1 MSFPGRR
8 WLQRLSRRFFR
19 IWGQSR
25 IRLPRR
31 PPMPEE
37 LEKGDRIQIES
48 AVWRIGGR
56 LLLLSGDWAFLL
68 EPVSGLPAG
77 TPTARL
83 LAPANQPG
91 PWTLVRDG
99 QRFEVPVGCLVIYS
113 LPPPPPAAP
122 PPPLHRASRSV
133 P

>member
-1 MSFPGRR
+1 MRLLGRR
-8 WLQRLSRRFFR
+8 LLQRLSRRFSR

-31 PPMPEE
+31 PPLPEE
-37 LEKGDRIQIES
+37 LERGDRIQIES

-68 EPVSGLPAG
+68 EPLSGLPAG

-83 LAPANQPG
+83 LAPAGRPG

-99 QRFEVPVGCLVIYS
+99 QRFEVPVGCVVVY
-113 LPPPPPAAP
+113 PAADP
-122 PPPLHRASRSV
+122 SDQRSPGTFV
-133 P
+133 PVH

>member
-1 MSFPGRR
+1 MSLLF
-8 WLQRLSRRFFR
+8 QRLSR

-31 PPMPEE
+31 PPSPAD

-48 AVWRIGGR
+48 AVWRIRGR

-68 EPVSGLPAG
+68 EPVSGLPEG

-83 LAPANQPG
+83 LAPAGRPG
-91 PWTLVRDG
+91 PWTMLWDAERLDMPP
-99 QRFEVPVGCLVIYS
+99 ECLVIYRC
-113 LPPPPPAAP
+113 
-122 PPPLHRASRSV
+122 RASSRRQ

>member
-1 MSFPGRR
+1 MSFPGLRLLRR
-8 WLQRLSRRFFR
+8 WSRLFSR

-31 PPMPEE
+31 PPRPEE
-37 LEKGDRIQIES
+37 LERGDRIQIES

-68 EPVSGLPAG
+68 EPLSGLPAG

-83 LAPANQPG
+83 LAPAGRPG

-99 QRFEVPVGCLVIYS
+99 QRFEMPVGCMVVYPSGDRLGQGS
-113 LPPPPPAAP
+113 PGTF
-122 PPPLHRASRSV
+122 V
-133 P
+133 PVH